1 MSESNLK
8 KTNEKIAEGVT
19 EGFQKIEDGVVG
31 GYKKIEDGVVGG
43 YKKIEN
49 GVVEGFNKM
58 TDKFV
63 DKFLTHEGET
73 VEDAKKR
80 LENEQAARE
89 AAGKGKIENR
99 TKMGTGTD
107 IGQESIKASQEIA
120 RASIEASKNAG
131 KH

>member
-8 KTNEKIAEGVT
+8 KVNEKIEEGV
-19 EGFQKIEDGVVG
+19 VS
-31 GYKKIEDGVVGG
+31 GYKKIEDGVV
-43 YKKIEN
+43 
-49 GVVEGFNKM
+49 EGFSKM

-63 DKFLTHEGET
+63 DKFLTHEGES

-89 AAGKGKIENR
+89 AASKEAVENQ
-99 TKMGTGTD
+99 TMAGNSTD
-107 IGQESIKASQEIA
+107 IGRASIKASQEIA

-131 KH
+131 NK

>member
-1 MSESNLK
+1 MSESKLK
-8 KTNEKIAEGVT
+8 KANEKIAEGVT

-31 GYKKIEDGVVGG
+31 GYKKIEDGVV
-43 YKKIEN
+43 
-49 GVVEGFNKM
+49 EGFSRM

-63 DKFLTHEGET
+63 DKFLTHEGES

-89 AAGKGKIENR
+89 AAGKEAIKKR
-99 TKMGTGTD
+99 TVAGTGTD
-107 IGQESIKASQEIA
+107 IG
-120 RASIEASKNAG
+120 RASIEASREIARASVEASRNAG